1 MADLRILSLGAGV
14 QSSTLALMIEGGK
27 IPMVDAAIFA
37 DTQAESK
44 ETYQFFG
51 WLKTKLSYPVYI
63 VTKGSLTEQIL
74 IGTYTSNNKL
84 LENYPSAPFFL
95 KNKITGKKGL
105 LMRQCTNQF
114 KVQPIIQEIRRLLG
128 LKKGE
133 RYKKDTTVEQLMG
146 ISYDEI
152 FRMKPSRVPYIT
164 NVFPL
169 IDKKMR
175 RQDCINWFKKY
186 YDKTPPRSAC
196 IYCPFH
202 HDEDFKL
209 MKKNNPKEWNEV
221 VEFDKKIR
229 NKNRDKNIENFVHKS
244 CTPIDEVDL
253 NKGDDQL
260 NLFNNEC
267 EGMCGV

>member
-14 QSSTLALMIEGGK
+14 QSSCLALMIEHGE
-27 IPMVDAAIFA
+27 IPMIDAAIFA
-37 DTQAESK
+37 DTQAESVD
-44 ETYQFFG
+44 TYKFFD
-51 WLKTKLSYPVYI
+51 WLKTKLTYPVYT
-63 VTKGSLTEQIL
+63 VSKGNLTEQL
-74 IGTYTSNNKL
+74 LGSNF
-84 LENYPSAPFFL
+84 PIAPFFL
-95 KNKITGKKGL
+95 KNKTTGKKGL
-105 LMRQCTNQF
+105 LRRHCTSDY
-114 KVQPIIQEIRRLLG
+114 KIQPIIQEIRRLLG
-128 LKKGE
+128 LKKRE
-133 RYKKDTTVEQLMG
+133 RYKKGTIVEQLMG

-152 FRMKPSRVPYIT
+152 LRMKPSRVPYIT

-186 YDKTPPRSAC
+186 YNKTPPRSAC
-196 IYCPFH
+196 TYCPFH
-202 HDEDFKL
+202 HDKDFKL

>member
-1 MADLRILSLGAGV
+1 MNLRILSLGAGV
-14 QSSTLALMIEGGK
+14 QSSTLALMIEK
-27 IPMVDAAIFA
+27 KEIPMVDAAIFA

-44 ETYQFFG
+44 ETMEFLN
-51 WLKTKLSYPVYI
+51 WLKTKLSYPVYM

-84 LENYPSAPFFL
+84 LENYPSVPFFL

-152 FRMKPSRVPYIT
+152 FRMKPNRMPYIT
-164 NVFPL
+164 NVYPL
-169 IDKKMR
+169 IDLNMR
-175 RQDCINWFKKY
+175 RQDCINWFKKH

-196 IYCPFH
+196 IYCPY
-202 HDEDFKL
+202 
-209 MKKNNPKEWNEV
+209 KNDKEWKHLKEHQPEEWKQV
-221 VEFDKKIR
+221 IEFDKKIR
-229 NKNRDKNIENFVHKS
+229 KNSRKKEEEVYVHRTCK
-244 CTPIDEVDL
+244 PISEVDL